1 MRCKLFA
8 LIAPLAIVAACSS
21 KSSNSVTG
29 TDSTTTGSPNP
40 PPNAVTVTIRDFMFT
55 PTTATVAAGGK
66 VTWVNQ
72 GPSVHSVVADSA
84 SGMTFHSGQIAAG
97 NTATGATAGT
107 FTVTFPTAG
116 TFHYSDPSSPGMKG
130 SVVVR

>member
-1 MRCKLFA
+1 MRIKLLA

-21 KSSNSVTG
+21 KSSNVTG
-29 TDSTTTGSPNP
+29 TDTTGTHTPNP
-40 PPNAVTVTIRDFMFT
+40 PANAVTVTIRDFNFT
-55 PTTATVAAGGK
+55 PQTATVAMGGK

-72 GPSVHSVVADSA
+72 GPSVHEVVADSV

-107 FTVTFPTAG
+107 FSVTFPNKG
-116 TFHYSDPSSPGMKG
+116 TFTYSDPSSPGMKG